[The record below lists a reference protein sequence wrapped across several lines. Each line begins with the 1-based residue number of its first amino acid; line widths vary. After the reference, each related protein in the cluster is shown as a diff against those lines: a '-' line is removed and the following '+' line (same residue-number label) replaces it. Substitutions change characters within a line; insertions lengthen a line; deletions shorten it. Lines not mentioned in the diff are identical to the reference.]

1 MERPTCAEPSETPNG
16 APAVAMDRRRF
27 LTLAG
32 GAAVGLALRPGPAL
46 ARRNA
51 PDPSK
56 LQPWSL
62 PDAVATGNPADVA
75 RAVLGA
81 AVLAPSNW
89 NTQPWRMEAQ
99 GASIRLLT
107 DAHRALPVTDP
118 DQRAMLVSL
127 GAALENMLIALRAYG
142 LQPTVAYFPDDV
154 PGTIASVSWAP
165 APAGA
170 RDRLLFRAIP
180 DRRTNRHDFDGRGIY
195 PQNRAALAAQVTSD
209 LRLHWI
215 EERDGIRSV
224 AELAADATE
233 AGIRDRRA
241 QRERWAWLR
250 FGDDDARRHGDG
262 VTVESLDCGVV
273 ASVLAG
279 SYFDPG
285 SSLLRFG
292 AQSAARKARSAIRG
306 AGALVLITAPAS
318 GGPAWVNAGQAYERL
333 ALRAVTL
340 GIAQQIVDAPIELA
354 RFRGD
359 LLRAFGAPGEDPVL
373 LVRLGHASR
382 PAPSVRRAVSQ
393 VASFRLT

>member
-1 MERPTCAEPSETPNG
+1 
-16 APAVAMDRRRF
+16 MDRRRF
-27 LTLAG
+27 LMLAG
-32 GAAVGLALRPGPAL
+32 GAAVAL
-46 ARRNA
+46 AVRPAPAFARRRLDLSN
-51 PDPSK
+51 

-62 PDAVATGNPADVA
+62 PDTVATGNTADVA
-75 RAVLGA
+75 RGVLGA
-81 AVLAPSNW
+81 AVLAPSTW

-99 GASIRLLT
+99 GNTIRLLM

-118 DQRAMLVSL
+118 DQRAMLISL

-142 LQPTVAYFPDDV
+142 LQPTVSYFPDDT

-165 APAGA
+165 APGGI

-180 DRRTNRHDFDGRGIY
+180 ERRTNRHDFDGRGIY
-195 PQNRAALAAQVTSD
+195 PQNRAALAAQVTGD

-224 AELAADATE
+224 AELAGDATD

-241 QRERWAWLR
+241 QRERWGWLR

-292 AQSAARKARSAIRG
+292 AESAARKARSAIRS
-306 AGALVLITAPAS
+306 AGALVLFTTTTP
-318 GGPAWVNAGQAYERL
+318 GRPGWVNAGQSYERL
-333 ALRAVTL
+333 ALRSVTL
-340 GIAQQIVDAPIELA
+340 GIAQQIIHAPIEIE

-359 LLRAFGAPGEDPVL
+359 LLRAFGAPGEDPLL

-382 PAPSVRRAVSQ
+382 PAPSVRRAVAQ

>member
-1 MERPTCAEPSETPNG
+1 
-16 APAVAMDRRRF
+16 MDRRRF
-27 LTLAG
+27 LLLAG
-32 GAAVGLALRPGPAL
+32 GAAVGLALRPTPAA
-46 ARRNA
+46 ARHAA
-51 PDPSK
+51 PDLSA

-62 PDAVATGNPADVA
+62 PDAVPTANATDVA

-81 AVLAPSNW
+81 AVLAPSTW

-99 GASIRLLT
+99 GAAIRLMV
-107 DAHRALPVTDP
+107 DARRALPVIDP
-118 DQRAMLVSL
+118 DQRAMMISL

-142 LQPTVAYFPDDV
+142 LQPTVSYFPDDS

-165 APAGA
+165 APGGP

-180 DRRTNRHDFDGRGIY
+180 ERRTNRHDFDGRGIY

-215 EERDGIRSV
+215 EERDGIRAV
-224 AELAADATE
+224 AGLAASATE
-233 AGIRDRRA
+233 TGIRDRRA
-241 QRERWAWLR
+241 QRERWGWLR

-292 AQSAARKARSAIRG
+292 AESAARKARSAIRS
-306 AGALVLITAPAS
+306 AGALVLITASAA
-318 GGPAWVNAGQAYERL
+318 GRAAWVNAGQAYERL
-333 ALRAVTL
+333 ALRATTL
-340 GIAQQIVDAPIELA
+340 GIAQQILHAPIEIE

-359 LLRAFGAPGEDPVL
+359 LLRVFGAPGEDPVL

-382 PAPSVRRAVSQ
+382 PAPSVRRSVSQ
-393 VASFRLT
+393 VASFRLS

>member
-1 MERPTCAEPSETPNG
+1 
-16 APAVAMDRRRF
+16 MDRRRF
-27 LTLAG
+27 LILAG
-32 GAAVGLALRPGPAL
+32 GAAVALAVRPAPAL
-46 ARRNA
+46 ARRKT
-51 PDPSK
+51 PDLSN

-62 PDAVATGNPADVA
+62 PDAVPTGNPADVA

-81 AVLAPSNW
+81 AVLAPSTW
-89 NTQPWRMEAQ
+89 NTQPWKMEAQ
-99 GASIRLLT
+99 GNTIRLLM

-118 DQRAMLVSL
+118 DQRAMLISL

-142 LQPTVAYFPDDV
+142 LQPTVSYFPDDA

-165 APAGA
+165 APTGV

-180 DRRTNRHDFDGRGIY
+180 ERRTNCHDFDGRGIY
-195 PQNRAALAAQVTSD
+195 PQNRAALAAQVTGD

-215 EERDGIRSV
+215 EERDAIRSV
-224 AELAADATE
+224 AELAGDSTE

-262 VTVESLDCGVV
+262 VTVESLDCGVI

-292 AQSAARKARSAIRG
+292 AESAARKARSALRS
-306 AGALVLITAPAS
+306 AGALVLITTTVP
-318 GGPAWVNAGQAYERL
+318 GRPGWVNAGQAYERL

-340 GIAQQIVDAPIELA
+340 GIAQQILHAPIEIE
-354 RFRGD
+354 RYRGD
-359 LLRAFGAPGEDPVL
+359 LLRAFGAPGEDPLL

-393 VASFRLT
+393 VASFRLS